1 MSTNLEDIE
10 MDMKIYNDELKK
22 NINDYIFTGDDG
34 YLQNIEVTVTY
45 NFEKLLKEAE
55 DLKFK
60 IEKDIN
66 NEYESNKLDVDAV
79 MLMSHSEL
87 IEQYSKELNLSV
99 PLRRDIY
106 YSSLK
111 EKIRMWMYI
120 IGIVCLIVFI
130 VKYMLKLK
138 VGDVGSDKTFE
149 KNPLKIKNPFET
161 NKTDNVDET
170 KVILPSKE
178 KEVVSGLKEGEV

>member
-1 MSTNLEDIE
+1 MSTNVEDIE
-10 MDMKIYNDELKK
+10 MDMKIYNDQLKE
-22 NINDYIFTGDDG
+22 NINDYIFTGDDE

-45 NFEKLLKEAE
+45 NFSKLLKEAE

-66 NEYESNKLDVDAV
+66 NEYESNKFDVDAV
-79 MLMSHSEL
+79 KLMSHSEL

-138 VGDVGSDKTFE
+138 VGNVGLDKSSE
-149 KNPLKIKNPFET
+149 KNPLKIKNPFEA
-161 NKTDNVDET
+161 NKTDNKMDSKPT
-170 KVILPSKE
+170 TPSKE
-178 KEVVSGLKEGEV
+178 NKLVSPLKEGI

>member
-1 MSTNLEDIE
+1 MSTNLKNMESNME
-10 MDMKIYNDELKK
+10 MYNEELKK
-22 NINDYIFTGDDG
+22 NINDYISTGDND
-34 YLQNIEVTVTY
+34 YLQYIEVTVKF
-45 NFEKLLKEAE
+45 NFEELLKEVE
-55 DLKFK
+55 DLKIK

-66 NEYESNKLDVDAV
+66 NEYESNKFDVDAV

-138 VGDVGSDKTFE
+138 VGDVGSDKTSE